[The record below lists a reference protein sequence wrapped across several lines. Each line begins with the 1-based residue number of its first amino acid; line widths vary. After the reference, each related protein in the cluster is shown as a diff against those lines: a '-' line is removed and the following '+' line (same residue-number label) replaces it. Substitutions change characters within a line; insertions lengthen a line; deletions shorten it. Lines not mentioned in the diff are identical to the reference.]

1 MENKNYTA
9 LVLGA
14 NGLIGSHLLPQ
25 LIQNTAYRKV
35 YAISRK
41 PIYIQNTK
49 ISNIITDIK
58 NADNQIT
65 NIHFDHLYICIG
77 TTKKKTP
84 NKIQY
89 REIDHDY
96 PIKVAK
102 IAIKNSCKVVALVSS
117 IGANKNSKNFYLR
130 IKGEV
135 EDSISNLDIE
145 SIHIFR
151 PSLLLGKRN
160 EFRLGETI
168 GKFFMKVLSFMF
180 IGKLKKYRSIS
191 AKTVSKSMITN
202 VLNKNKGK
210 HIYTFNT
217 IIESS

>member
-9 LVLGA
+9 MVLGST
-14 NGLIGSHLLPQ
+14 GLIGSHLLSQ
-25 LIQNTAYRKV
+25 LIRNTAYKKI
-35 YAISRK
+35 YALSRK
-41 PIYIQNTK
+41 PIYIQNPK
-49 ISNIITDIK
+49 IINIVTDIK
-58 NADNQIT
+58 NVDNQIVDLS
-65 NIHFDHLYICIG
+65 IDHLYICIG

-84 NKIQY
+84 DKIKY
-89 REIDHDY
+89 KEIDHDY

-102 IAIKNSCKVVALVSS
+102 TAIKNGCKSVCLVSS
-117 IGANKNSKNFYLR
+117 IGADKNSKNFYLHV
-130 IKGEV
+130 KGEV
-135 EDSISNLDIE
+135 EDSLSRLEIE
-145 SIHIFR
+145 SLHIFR

-168 GKFFMKVLSFMF
+168 GKLFMKMFGFMF

-217 IIESS
+217 IIESA